1 MILPGIHRA
10 NSYPP
15 PNSLAYAETR
25 TVLAR
30 MVWNFDMK
38 MHPESV
44 GWLDRQ
50 KTYTTWQKDEMKVE
64 IRSRA
69 TAA

>member
-1 MILPGIHRA
+1 MLTLVSSP
-10 NSYPP
+10 
-15 PNSLAYAETR
+15 SLAYAETR
-25 TVLAR
+25 TVLSR

-38 MHPESV
+38 LHPDSV

-64 IRSRA
+64 IRPRA
-69 TAA
+69 RA

>member
-1 MILPGIHRA
+1 MLIHI
-10 NSYPP
+10 PP

>member
-1 MILPGIHRA
+1 MLIRISP
-10 NSYPP
+10 
-15 PNSLAYAETR
+15 SLAYAETR
-25 TVLAR
+25 AVLAR

-38 MHPESV
+38 LHPESE

-64 IRSRA
+64 ITPRA
-69 TAA
+69 RV

>member
-1 MILPGIHRA
+1 
-10 NSYPP
+10 
-15 PNSLAYAETR
+15 
-25 TVLAR
+25 

-38 MHPESV
+38 LHPESV

-64 IRSRA
+64 IRPRA
-69 TAA
+69 RA